1 MESWM
6 LLFLL
11 RRQKQQMKLLKSD
24 QKKTQQDKAEITDK
38 NVSLWNDWG
47 WLHTGDDE
55 WARAFQTILPG
66 SWMGNSEGES
76 KFFEFT
82 TAK

>member
-1 MESWM
+1 MSNVMESWM

-38 NVSLWNDWG
+38 NVSLWND
-47 WLHTGDDE
+47 
-55 WARAFQTILPG
+55 
-66 SWMGNSEGES
+66 
-76 KFFEFT
+76 
-82 TAK
+82 